1 MSKRRIDEGVMKY
14 IVKLFFPNLEREIL
28 ADPKVQTRLKN
39 LSELAVRYNEVLNE
53 LEELTG
59 KDYTDLKFKRK

>member
-28 ADPKVQTRLKN
+28 ADPKVQQNLKN
-39 LSELAVRYNEVLNE
+39 LSELAVRYNEVLDE
-53 LEELTG
+53 LEKRTG
-59 KDYTDLKFKRK
+59 KDYSELKFKRK

>member
-28 ADPKVQTRLKN
+28 ADPKVQRNLKD
-39 LSELAVRYNEVLNE
+39 LSELAVRYNEVLSE

-59 KDYTDLKFKRK
+59 KDYADLKFKRK

>member
-14 IVKLFFPNLEREIL
+14 IVKLFFPNLDREIL

>member
-28 ADPKVQTRLKN
+28 ADPKVQRNLKN
-39 LSELAVRYNEVLNE
+39 LSELAVRYNEVLDE

-59 KDYTDLKFKRK
+59 KDYADLKFKRK

>member
-28 ADPKVQTRLKN
+28 ADPKVQRNLKN
-39 LSELAVRYNEVLNE
+39 LSELAVRYNEVLDE
-53 LEELTG
+53 LEQLTG
-59 KDYTDLKFKRK
+59 KDYADLKFKRK